1 MRCLILFGIVLCSFS
16 PGSYAQLDS
25 ISQTIR
31 RGLNNP
37 NYFAEDTYLSR
48 GAAPKEVEG
57 SLFLDERWQDA
68 YILTPEDEVVNVKA
82 RYRIYDDEVQVLS
95 PDKEVLGLYPA
106 KIRAIAIGKQVFVP
120 LEFRSPEGE
129 RKVGFFQLLVEGE
142 TALLLRRSLELKKS
156 DYNPALN
163 IGDRNDRLELQ
174 EAYYYRRVGEQP
186 RLLRLSKSSILKAL
200 SRRKK
205 AVAEYAKNNQL
216 NPHKE
221 ESLVAIFQFYNRQDK
236 E

>member
-1 MRCLILFGIVLCSFS
+1 MRYLILFGIALCAFS
-16 PGSYAQLDS
+16 LSSNAQLDS

-37 NYFAEDTYLSR
+37 NYFAEDTYISR

-68 YILTPEDEVVNVKA
+68 HILTPDDEVVKVKA
-82 RYRIYDDEVQVLS
+82 RYRIYDDEMQILS

-106 KIRAIAIGKQVFVP
+106 KVRAIAIGKQVFVP
-120 LEFRSPEGE
+120 LEFRNLAG
-129 RKVGFFQLLVEGE
+129 KNKMGFFQLLVEGE
-142 TALLLRRSLELKKS
+142 MALLLRRSLELVKS

-174 EAYYYRRVGEQP
+174 EAYYYRRGSDQP
-186 RLLRLSKSSILKAL
+186 SLLRQTKSAVLKAL
-200 SRRKK
+200 GRRKK
-205 AVAEYAKNNQL
+205 AISEYAKTNQL
-216 NPHKE
+216 NPRKQE
-221 ESLVAIFQFYNRQDK
+221 DLIAIFQFYNRQDK
-236 E
+236 